1 MQARPLRSAWRLQK
15 TSVPAANSSR
25 TDGMIKSSFFKSITS
40 SSNILSQVG
49 TQKISRW
56 DAIPGRAHR
65 PPPQSE
71 SPRKRASL
79 VCSPWLPHFRWRAAV
94 KAQPVRTLAG
104 SAGDAS
110 ASAGLD
116 CGRPAEYVPRKGS
129 TTVKAVS
136 DRDGESL
143 YRAVRFT
150 FLVRV
155 CGEIARSMLPPI
167 FCAMS

>member
-65 PPPQSE
+65 PPQSE

-79 VCSPWLPHFRWRAAV
+79 VCSPCLPHFRWRAAV